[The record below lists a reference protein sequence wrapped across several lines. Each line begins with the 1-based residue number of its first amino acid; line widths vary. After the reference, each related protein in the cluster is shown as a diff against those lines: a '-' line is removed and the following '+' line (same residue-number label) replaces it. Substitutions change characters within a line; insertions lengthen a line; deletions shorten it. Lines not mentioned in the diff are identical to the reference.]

1 MTELFKV
8 DGTTGSSKVSSSSS
22 LLRSSV
28 KFKRVGGIKSAVIL
42 LAATLSAATISP
54 VGKLTISKA
63 AFILAT
69 RNVVLTVEPKGYRAR
84 IAVWSSL
91 RMVIFI
97 TSELIGATM
106 PLVR

>member
-1 MTELFKV
+1 MTTLLALPLAFAELSIRFNVTSASWIRMTELFKV

-42 LAATLSAATISP
+42 LAATLSAATISA

-63 AFILAT
+63 AFI
-69 RNVVLTVEPKGYRAR
+69 
-84 IAVWSSL
+84 
-91 RMVIFI
+91 
-97 TSELIGATM
+97 
-106 PLVR
+106 